1 MEKTHTRIYQLP
13 GGLFLEH
20 SPIFISG
27 GSLWQHKEDAA
38 LFGNLQLKNIDIRAV
53 RTVEVK
59 LIPFATNGALL
70 GDGVFHT
77 YTAQAEPNDYFA
89 NEELLPLPE
98 NTCAFGACVTEVTF
112 VDGSTWKPENTRAWH
127 VADEGYN
134 PQAPTQKKKG
144 LFR

>member
-1 MEKTHTRIYQLP
+1 METTHTRLYQLP
-13 GGLFLEH
+13 GGLFLDDA
-20 SPIFISG
+20 PIFISDG
-27 GSLWQHKEDAA
+27 GLWQHKETAA
-38 LFGNLQLKNIDIRAV
+38 LFGSLQLKNIDE
-53 RTVEVK
+53 RTVQTVTVK

-77 YTAQAEPNDYFA
+77 YTPQAEPNGYFGA
-89 NEELLPLPE
+89 EVVLPLPE

-112 VDGSTWKPENTRAWH
+112 GNGSTWLPENTRAWH

-134 PQAPTQKKKG
+134 PQAPTPKKKG